1 MTSANVTIVKMVNL
15 LIGGL
20 VFYEVSKPVA
30 SPHKHSPACK
40 NMDIVGV
47 KKGIIV
53 KTEADGRYVYVSK
66 KWERGLPPFLWKR
79 RPFPV
84 KFVNLF

>member
-1 MTSANVTIVKMVNL
+1 M
-15 LIGGL
+15 GGL
-20 VFYEVSKPVA
+20 AFYEVSKPTE

-53 KTEADGRYVYVSK
+53 KTEDDGKYVYVSK
-66 KWERGLPPFLWKR
+66 K
-79 RPFPV
+79 
-84 KFVNLF
+84 